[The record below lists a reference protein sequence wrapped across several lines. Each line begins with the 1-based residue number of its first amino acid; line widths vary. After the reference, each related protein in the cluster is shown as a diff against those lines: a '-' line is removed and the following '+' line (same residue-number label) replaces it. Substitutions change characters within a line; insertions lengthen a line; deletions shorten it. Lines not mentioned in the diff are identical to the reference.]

1 MFLVCDR
8 IPHKFA
14 GQSIVVGESIHALPS
29 GMAVAQRFGRD
40 ARTRQAG
47 AAELNGGVDLDRP
60 RLRTL
65 QVVSR
70 KRKQLGGLP
79 RRVPVDSPQRR
90 LQDSVEQDLLI
101 TRADIRQQ
109 ASHLCKQ
116 VVPVGKQITLGQR
129 MVAAGAI
136 TYRAASANV

>member
-8 IPHKFA
+8 IPHTFA

-29 GMAVAQRFGRD
+29 SMAVVQRFGRD

-60 RLRTL
+60 RLRRL

-70 KRKQLGGLP
+70 KGNSLAAA
-79 RRVPVDSPQRR
+79 PVTCLSILRSAACR
-90 LQDSVEQDLLI
+90 
-101 TRADIRQQ
+101 
-109 ASHLCKQ
+109 
-116 VVPVGKQITLGQR
+116 TLSSR
-129 MVAAGAI
+129 I
-136 TYRAASANV
+136 C